1 MHLPVLTLKAQ
12 NTGSSLLRLT
22 VCGLTLHYWLFI
34 EIQLNEFK
42 PVKVNKN
49 ANPVKKHLLIN
60 PNIFI
65 SYYSFLFNTYECLK
79 YHKLQ

>member
-42 PVKVNKN
+42 PVKVDKN
-49 ANPVKKHLLIN
+49 ANPVKKAPFNKPKHFYIILFF
-60 PNIFI
+60 FI
-65 SYYSFLFNTYECLK
+65 
-79 YHKLQ
+79 